1 MLWINMNIEYRYQNK
16 IVTCKWQQVR
26 DEKWSLGANQ
36 SKKKKKGK
44 EKQTFLFA
52 RDHPEKCFLL
62 YILVE
67 DNRWTA
73 NKDGRRRL
81 WIRSKP
87 ISKQYNLYIW
97 KIKFRLKDPP
107 NQK

>member
-1 MLWINMNIEYRYQNK
+1 MKNEVWEQTK
-16 IVTCKWQQVR
+16 V
-26 DEKWSLGANQ
+26 
-36 SKKKKKGK
+36 KKKKKGK

-73 NKDGRRRL
+73 NKDGR
-81 WIRSKP
+81 
-87 ISKQYNLYIW
+87 
-97 KIKFRLKDPP
+97 
-107 NQK
+107 